1 MNIESNTGF
10 FAHRTLITV
19 TKLLIVAAFFLCIQ
33 TTLEAQSVNATLSGT
48 LTDQNGGLLP
58 GVTIRI
64 TNPETGFQR
73 EVQSSDKGTFTFP
86 ALPPATYVV
95 SASKEG
101 FAPAEFNNL
110 ALNVNDSRSLRIEMR
125 VGDVGETVTV
135 SNEAALIDDSAAQTT
150 TIDRTFVNRLPI
162 NARSFQSLIFL
173 SPGVVPVQTT
183 IGSQGQFSV
192 NGQRP
197 NANNFT
203 VDGVSANVSA
213 NNPAPIASGNLA
225 TQSLTGSLPGFS
237 AVGTTNTLVPV
248 DALEEFKIQ
257 TSTYSAEF
265 GRQPGGQVQIVTRS
279 GKNDFHGSIFDYVRN
294 EAFDANDFF
303 RNSNPNPLLRGK
315 LPRRQNQ
322 FGGTFSGPV
331 FLPRFGEGG
340 PLFYNGKKRTFF
352 FFAYEGTRLRLPES
366 TLFFVPSVRIR
377 QLATPAFRPFLNA
390 YPIPTEPELT
400 DAAGAPLGYAPF
412 NAAFSNPSSQDTYG
426 IRIDHNLTNQMTLF
440 GRYNEAPSSS
450 LTRTLS
456 VLSGGRNSLRTLTLG
471 TTYAGNSFSNELRFN
486 YTVNRGR
493 FNYSL
498 DNYGGAVPFD
508 ISTATGGYNGSGVT
522 LGEFSLNFT
531 PNSPTL
537 RLGDNQDSFNRQIN
551 IVDNFSL
558 VKGAH
563 IFKFGFDY
571 RRLMPTFG
579 PVAYART
586 SRVAIAAQL
595 IDDGTELSG
604 TALTQSVT
612 QNQGIEP
619 RVSNYSFYGQ
629 DDWKVNKRLK
639 LNFGLR
645 YELNPP
651 PYDANGIQPI
661 TVRGI
666 VGEDVSGAFIAPA
679 GTPFYETFKTA
690 FAPRIGAVYQLWD
703 KPGRETVL
711 RGGFGVFYDLGS
723 GQSLSGFNQFPFR
736 SINTFFLQPFP
747 LTPAQSVPRP
757 FSTPTLPLTT
767 FVSSSDPDL
776 KLPYTLQYNFGVEQ
790 SLGKDQAISISYVG
804 AKGRQLLANR
814 TLNPFR
820 AGGLG
825 FANTNFQQIFY
836 TTNASSSDYDS
847 MQVQFR
853 SRLTRGFQALV
864 NYTWSHAIDSGSD
877 EFADQAVRGN
887 ASFDVR
893 HNFSTALTYEIPTFT
908 ENRFARAIL
917 GGWSVGSTIYIQSG
931 QPIDII
937 LANQTFAD
945 GRQVSIRPD
954 YVPGQPFWIEQAG
967 VPGGRR
973 INPAAFVLPPR
984 VGASNTPFARQ
995 GTFGR
1000 NVVVGPALFQTNLG
1014 LSREFKLTERMR
1026 FEVRAESFNL
1036 FNKPQFSRY
1045 GTNLFSPA
1053 TFGIAT
1059 STLNT
1064 SLGGVNS
1071 LYQLG
1076 GPRSFQFS
1084 GRLFF

>member
-1 MNIESNTGF
+1 MNTKQNAGF
-10 FAHRTLITV
+10 SARRALAVTV
-19 TKLLIVAAFFLCIQ
+19 TNLFVVAAFFLCAQ
-33 TTLEAQSVNATLSGT
+33 TALRAQGVNATLTGT
-48 LTDQNGGLLP
+48 ATDQSGAILP
-58 GVTIRI
+58 GVTVRI

-73 EVQSSDKGTFTFP
+73 EVQTSDNGNFTFP
-86 ALPPATYVV
+86 ALSPATYTV
-95 SASKEG
+95 SASKDG

-110 ALNVNDSRSLRIEMR
+110 TLNVNDQRSLRIELK
-125 VGDVGETVTV
+125 VGNV
-135 SNEAALIDDSAAQTT
+135 SGSVEVNANEASLIDDSAAQST

-173 SPGVVPVQTT
+173 SPGVVPVATT
-183 IGSQGQFSV
+183 IGSTGQFSV

-197 NANNFT
+197 NANNVT

-213 NNPAPIASGNLA
+213 NNPAPVASGVLA

-279 GKNDFHGSIFDYVRN
+279 GKSDFHGSIFDYVRN

-303 RNSNPNPLLRGK
+303 RNSNPNPLLRGR

-352 FFAYEGTRLRLPES
+352 FFAYEGTRLRLPAS

-377 QLATPAFRPFLNA
+377 QLAAPAFRPFLNA

-450 LTRTLS
+450 LTRSLS
-456 VLSGGRNSLRTLTLG
+456 VLSGGRNKLRTLTLG
-471 TTYAGNSFSNELRFN
+471 TTYAGKSFSNELRFN

-498 DNYGGAVPFD
+498 DDYGGAVPFD
-508 ISTATGGYNGSGVT
+508 ISAATLGGYNGSGVT
-522 LGEFSLNFT
+522 LGEFSLTYT
-531 PNSPTL
+531 PNIPTL

-586 SRVAIAAQL
+586 SSVNTAALL
-595 IDDGTELSG
+595 IDG
-604 TALTQSVT
+604 TATIQSIT
-612 QNQGIEP
+612 QNQGVEP

-639 LNFGLR
+639 LNLGLR
-645 YELNPP
+645 YELNPA

-690 FAPRIGAVYQLWD
+690 FAPRIGAVYQLRD
-703 KPGRETVL
+703 KSGRETVL

-736 SINTFFLQPFP
+736 SSRSVFLQPFP
-747 LTPAQSVPRP
+747 LTPAQSEPRP

-847 MQVQFR
+847 MQVQFQ

-864 NYTWSHAIDSGSD
+864 NYTWSHAIDDGSD

-937 LANQTFAD
+937 VANQTFAD
-945 GRQVSIRPD
+945 GRLVTIRPD
-954 YVPGQPFWIEQAG
+954 YVAGQPFWIEQAG

-984 VGASNTPFARQ
+984 VGASNSPFARQ

-1014 LSREFKLTERMR
+1014 LSREFKLTERLR
-1026 FEVRAESFNL
+1026 FEVRGETFNL
-1036 FNKPQFSRY
+1036 LNKPQFSRF
-1045 GTNLFSPA
+1045 GTNLFTPA

-1076 GPRSFQFS
+1076 GPRSMQFS